1 MPGICFNISPYNP
14 AALPLLPVLN
24 EFDGRPQSLGQDISQ
39 LPSSTDMINAH
50 ATIVNTLADE
60 MKTGVHV
67 LTPVINREFTIS
79 AEIRGKPFLAG
90 ACASSLGRIAYM
102 GRQGVASVQQSFVA
116 CRRMANA
123 WHRASGRPSDV
134 DFSLCLSFWR
144 RHLPTPG
151 AQVVG
156 PFAGDKQ
163 PPGMPTIPSLS
174 FLLCETE
181 HPVTQTLMSVFGS
194 EYTCIMPTSFVI

>member
-1 MPGICFNISPYNP
+1 
-14 AALPLLPVLN
+14 
-24 EFDGRPQSLGQDISQ
+24 

-50 ATIVNTLADE
+50 VTIVNTLADE

-67 LTPVINREFTIS
+67 LTPVMNREFTIS

-123 WHRASGRPSDV
+123 WHRASARPSDV

-144 RHLPTPG
+144 RSTSLRQVPRSSGPSPATSSRQVCLPYLLFPSC
-151 AQVVG
+151 
-156 PFAGDKQ
+156 FAK
-163 PPGMPTIPSLS
+163 PS
-174 FLLCETE
+174 
-181 HPVTQTLMSVFGS
+181 TQ
-194 EYTCIMPTSFVI
+194 